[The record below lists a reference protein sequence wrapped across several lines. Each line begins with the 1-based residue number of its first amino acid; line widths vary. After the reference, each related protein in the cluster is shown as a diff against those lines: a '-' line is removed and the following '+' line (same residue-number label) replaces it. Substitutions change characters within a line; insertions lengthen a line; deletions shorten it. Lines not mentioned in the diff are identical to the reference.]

1 MAFAIGFSI
10 FLVLT
15 AVWAVMLVRFVI
27 RESRRR
33 ARNGGAGP
41 GGRARAE
48 GSGPGDGTPSETE
61 GGSG

>member
-15 AVWAVMLVRFVI
+15 AVWAVLLVRFAI

-33 ARNGGAGP
+33 SASASDRP
-41 GGRARAE
+41 SGRLDE
-48 GSGPGDGTPSETE
+48 KGSGSGE
-61 GGSG
+61 GEPPEAAGG

>member
-15 AVWAVMLVRFVI
+15 AVWAVLLVRFAI

-33 ARNGGAGP
+33 SRDGP
-41 GGRARAE
+41 GEHADAE
-48 GSGPGDGTPSETE
+48 RPGSDDGQHPEPE